1 MSQQEA
7 SNFCKVEG
15 INVISSILYDVILDM
30 TSALSLWRV
39 KVINEL
45 VAKNDENRTKPG
57 NGSTQQNNDDT
68 NITTSTYKH
77 VVPFPQCLKNKKV
90 NISYFEILYVFK

>member
-45 VAKNDENRTKPG
+45 VAKNDENRTKLMVRH
-57 NGSTQQNNDDT
+57 SKIMMIQ
-68 NITTSTYKH
+68 TSLH
-77 VVPFPQCLKNKKV
+77 QL
-90 NISYFEILYVFK
+90 ISMLYHSHNV